1 MTKPKLLIITDNF
14 LPRWDGIA
22 RFLVEVLPKLS
33 ESYDISVL
41 APDFP
46 GASASFPFVTIV
58 RFGISPVD
66 INGFPV
72 AYPSYKKMAAYIKE
86 ADIVWVQ
93 TIAPLCASGIYLAK
107 KFRKPLIAYVHSIDW
122 VLVERSLPLPNIFR
136 SVIGRITK
144 KLAVWFYG
152 QCDILMVPTQE
163 VADIFEKEGIGAAKI
178 LVPLGVN
185 CDKFKPADSK
195 DEAKKSIGVFPED
208 IVIGYCGRV
217 TRDKDVITLFRAF
230 EWLNKKHKGLK
241 LLIVGPGIPEYI
253 KLFESK
259 ENVIVTGA
267 KDDVLPY
274 YQAMDV
280 YVLPSLT
287 ETTSLSTLEAMSCGC
302 CVVSTKVGI
311 LPQIII
317 NNENGL
323 FFPKKNDLILKKK
336 LQWLL
341 QHKDQMSI
349 FGNRARISIVKHF
362 SWEHTIQSIEK
373 VLANF

>member
-1 MTKPKLLIITDNF
+1 MIKQKLLIITDNF

-33 ESYDISVL
+33 ESYDITVL

-46 GASASFPFVTIV
+46 GASALFPDVNIV
-58 RFGISPVD
+58 RFKLSPWD
-66 INGFPV
+66 INGFPI
-72 AYPSYKKMAAYIKE
+72 AYPSYKKMIPYIKE
-86 ADIVWVQ
+86 ADLIWVQ

-107 KFRKPLIAYVHSIDW
+107 KFKKPLIAYVHSIDW

-136 SVIGRITK
+136 PPIGYTIK
-144 KLAVWFYG
+144 KIAVWLYSK
-152 QCDILMVPTQE
+152 CDILMMPTQE
-163 VADIFEKEGIGAAKI
+163 VADIFEKEGISTAKI

-185 CDKFKPADSK
+185 CDKFRPAENK
-195 DEAKKSIGVFPED
+195 GEAKKAIGVNPEE
-208 IVIGYCGRV
+208 IVVGYCGRV
-217 TRDKDVITLFRAF
+217 TRDKDVMTLFRAF
-230 EWLNKKHKGLK
+230 EWLNQKHKGLK
-241 LLIVGPGIPEYI
+241 LLIVGPGIPEYME
-253 KLFESK
+253 LFESK

-267 KDDVLPY
+267 KDDVVLY
-274 YQAMDV
+274 YQAMDI

-302 CVVSTKVGI
+302 CVVSTKVGVSQ
-311 LPQIII
+311 QIIT

-341 QHKDQMSI
+341 QHKDIISV
-349 FGNRARISIVKHF
+349 FGSRARISAVKHF
-362 SWEHTIQSIEK
+362 SWTHTIQSIEK